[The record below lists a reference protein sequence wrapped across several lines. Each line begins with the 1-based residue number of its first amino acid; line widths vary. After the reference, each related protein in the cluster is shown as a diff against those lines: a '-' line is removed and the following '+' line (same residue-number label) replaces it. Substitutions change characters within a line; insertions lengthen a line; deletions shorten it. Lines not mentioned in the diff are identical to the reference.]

1 MTDDRTQDN
10 VFRRTVMTEDQQQFA
25 SKFKELYQLMA
36 DQRHDL
42 NTLSNLLMTD
52 SMKYIYRP
60 TRDEL
65 LKRLINRMGEV
76 EDSTMAII
84 KAARLI
90 KRQRLTDDQQIA
102 NLFINVSS
110 MIGVNKLPYDPTFD
124 SRDYMQVSDLTSAVI
139 SDDPPNG
146 YEQEPPLNREEDA

>member
-1 MTDDRTQDN
+1 
-10 VFRRTVMTEDQQQFA
+10 MTEDQQQFA

-36 DQRHDL
+36 DQRRDL
-42 NTLSNLLMTD
+42 NTLSNLLMTG

-65 LKRLINRMGEV
+65 LKRLINQMGEI
-76 EDSTMAII
+76 EDSTMGII

-102 NLFINVSS
+102 NLFINVSM
-110 MIGVNKLPYDPTFD
+110 MIGVSKHPYDPTFD
-124 SRDYMQVSDLTSAVI
+124 SRDYMQIAELTTSVI
-139 SDDPPNG
+139 KDD
-146 YEQEPPLNREEDA
+146 EPPRGCGGNEDA